1 MKVNIIGNGTI
12 PLIGLTAPI
21 RNLDLEETKIRAL
34 VNVKSLRI
42 YNAESGIL
50 ITPRNVNGI
59 FAVPVNEDEIK
70 QEESPV
76 VEEVKPAEE
85 EIVTETEESAPVTQ
99 ETSEEENIGKEID
112 NEETASSTTDEN
124 VANNSSNKK
133 KHRKK

>member
-21 RNLDLEETKIRAL
+21 RNIDLEETKIRAL

-76 VEEVKPAEE
+76 VEEAKPAE
-85 EIVTETEESAPVTQ
+85 EIVTETEESVPVAH

>member
-21 RNLDLEETKIRAL
+21 RNLDLEEIKIRAL

-76 VEEVKPAEE
+76 IEEAKPVE

-112 NEETASSTTDEN
+112 NEETASLTTDEN

>member
-76 VEEVKPAEE
+76 VEEVKPVE
-85 EIVTETEESAPVTQ
+85 EIVTETEESAPITQ
-99 ETSEEENIGKEID
+99 ETSEEENISKEID
-112 NEETASSTTDEN
+112 NEETASLTTDEN

>member
-42 YNAESGIL
+42 YNTESGIL

-85 EIVTETEESAPVTQ
+85 IVTETEESASVTQ

>member
-21 RNLDLEETKIRAL
+21 RNIDLEETKIRAL

-76 VEEVKPAEE
+76 VEEAKPAE

>member
-21 RNLDLEETKIRAL
+21 RNLDLEEIKIRAL

-76 VEEVKPAEE
+76 VEEAKPAE